1 MIYCNLCKILINF
14 DNNNNCYHKCFLNYN
29 LNEDV
34 YIWIDEYK
42 WVKGNIIYRSITVF
56 DSDYSKIWMEKDNEY
71 ICLNNSNCKYYDINN
86 CYKYPY
92 IVSTKNDVYLV
103 MDDSNSCISKSL
115 PSYNGSDDYQS
126 YRINYLFPELELSK
140 LINSINL

>member
-1 MIYCNLCKILINF
+1 MTYCNFCKIFINF
-14 DNNNNCYHKCFLNYN
+14 DNNNNCYHKCFLDYN

-34 YIWIDEYK
+34 YIWTDEYK
-42 WVKGNIIYRSITVF
+42 WVRGNIIYRSITVF
-56 DSDYSKIWMEKDNEY
+56 DSDYSRIWIEQDNDY
-71 ICLNNSNCKYYDINN
+71 VCLNSPTSKYHDISN

-92 IVSTKNDVYLV
+92 IVNTKDDVYLV

-140 LINSINL
+140 LINGINL